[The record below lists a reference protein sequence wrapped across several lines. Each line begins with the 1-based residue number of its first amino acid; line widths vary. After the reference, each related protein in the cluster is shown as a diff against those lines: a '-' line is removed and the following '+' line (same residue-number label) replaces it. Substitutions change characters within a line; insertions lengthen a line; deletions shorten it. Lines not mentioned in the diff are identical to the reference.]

1 MKERIKSF
9 VLILLVLVSIG
20 LTSVTWMDERLW
32 PEGYSLFANVKS
44 WPIIRNFFDN
54 YYSEPLE
61 NLKKA
66 RKIVIADGNGS
77 SSVFY
82 NSDKAFENVYTD
94 IGHLVSG
101 FLDGSIEITDE
112 SQLSKEDLRK
122 MLNEQVMYA
131 YVSYPVAT
139 TPKLFSRLMGVSDS
153 ESLNRIDAVRDFF
166 ILPTGGDSV
175 EFLAV
180 DYEDKNAVRYELFYK
195 GTQDLINSFTNYVAG
210 VDPDHNCTL
219 ALEMNLDTVNEDEAV
234 KMKTVLDSF
243 LVLDSASTA
252 KNQRQKISGINPL
265 EKSSEAADRAIR
277 CFGYNPGSIHRY
289 VDSDGTEIY
298 LENDSMLKIYN
309 NGVIE
314 YEATGSSHG
323 IKISGDG
330 SLYESLNSAVK
341 FAGEVYSEASG
352 ADFKVNVSGDLLY
365 ASSGEMNFSF
375 DYYFSGIPVTTEVEV
390 GGNKLDHAIEITV
403 EDGYI
408 TKVKMLLREYEETDD
423 YLGTL
428 TIYEAIDKIALLYN
442 EKEEPVRIYDIFLS
456 YGEYGSE
463 GVISPVWTGYADG
476 ERVIIKN

>member
-9 VLILLVLVSIG
+9 VLIMLVLVSIG

-32 PEGYSLFANVKS
+32 PEGYSLFTNVKS
-44 WPIIRNFFDN
+44 WPIIRNFFGN
-54 YYSEPLE
+54 YYSEPLD

-94 IGHLVSG
+94 IGRLVSG
-101 FLDGSIEITDE
+101 FLDASIEVKE
-112 SQLSKEDLRK
+112 KSQLSKDDLRA

-139 TPKLFSRLMGVSDS
+139 TPKLFSRLMGVADS
-153 ESLNRIDAVRDFF
+153 ESLNEIDAVRDFF
-166 ILPTGGDSV
+166 ILPTGRDSV

-180 DYEDKNAVRYELFYK
+180 DYEEKNAVRYELLYE
-195 GTQDLINSFTNYVAG
+195 GTQDLIDSFTNYVAG
-210 VDPDHNCTL
+210 VDPDHNCAL
-219 ALEMNLDTVNEDEAV
+219 ALEMNLDTAGEDEAV

-243 LVLDSASTA
+243 LILDSASTA
-252 KNQRQKISGINPL
+252 KNQKQKISGINPL
-265 EKSSEAADRAIR
+265 AQSTEATERAIS

-289 VDSDGTEIY
+289 VDSEGTKIY
-298 LENDSMLKIYN
+298 LENNSMLKIYK

-314 YEATGSSHG
+314 YEATDPAHG

-365 ASSGEMNFSF
+365 ASSGKMDFSF
-375 DYYFSGIPVTTEVEV
+375 DYYFLGILVTTDVEV
-390 GGNKLDHAIEITV
+390 GTEKLNHAIEITV

-408 TKVKMLLREYEETDD
+408 TKVRMLLREYEETDE
-423 YLGTL
+423 YLDTL

-442 EKEEPVRIYDIFLS
+442 EKTDPVRIDDIFLS
-456 YGEYGSE
+456 YKEYGGE
-463 GVISPVWTGYADG
+463 GIISPIWTGYADG
-476 ERVIIKN
+476 ERVIIDN